1 MKSDESKGYTIVY
14 YPWDDD
20 EGKPRVAGRFKTEKE
35 KDDYIDKIHEPGSG
49 WLDEELAMVSVIND
63 YNYMLPY

>member
-1 MKSDESKGYTIVY
+1 MKDDEELGYTVVY

-20 EGKPRVAGRFKTEKE
+20 EGKPRVAKRFKTRKE
-35 KDDYIDKIHEPGSG
+35 KDDYIDEINRPGSG
-49 WLDEELAMVSVIND
+49 WLDEELSMVMVIND